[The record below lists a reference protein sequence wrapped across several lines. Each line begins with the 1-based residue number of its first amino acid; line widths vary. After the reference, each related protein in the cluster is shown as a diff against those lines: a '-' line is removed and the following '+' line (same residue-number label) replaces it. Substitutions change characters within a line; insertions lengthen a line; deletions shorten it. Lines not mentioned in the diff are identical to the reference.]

1 MGTLVRTNGRDK
13 GLLLIFGGMGL
24 LLAIGGIGIFSAVQ
38 ENQANLGALENS
50 GKAFLKA
57 LGSGDGDDACALMT
71 RTARSELAAA
81 QHKDTCPQAVE
92 ALVAPLSDAE
102 RDELAGSY
110 ASRFFARGGSL
121 GHINVDDNPLQISEL
136 LLSKVDGKW
145 LVAEW
150 R

>member
-1 MGTLVRTNGRDK
+1 MVRTNGRDK

-24 LLAIGGIGIFSAVQ
+24 LLAIGGIGIFSAVR
-38 ENQANLGALENS
+38 ENQANLGALEDS

-57 LGSGDGDDACALMT
+57 LGSGDGDEACALMT

-81 QHKDTCPQAVE
+81 QRKDTCPQAVE
-92 ALVAPLSDAE
+92 AFIGPLIDAE
-102 RDELAGSY
+102 RDELADSY
-110 ASRFFARGGSL
+110 ASRFFSRDSSL

>member
-1 MGTLVRTNGRDK
+1 MARTRWLDK
-13 GLLLIFGGMGL
+13 RFLLFFGGLGL
-24 LLAIGGIGIFSAVQ
+24 LLAIAGIALFSAVQ
-38 ENQANLGALENS
+38 ENQANLGSLENS
-50 GKAFLKA
+50 GKAFLEA
-57 LGSGDGDDACALMT
+57 LGSGEGDEACALMT

-81 QHKDTCPQAVE
+81 QRKDTCPQAIE
-92 ALVAPLSDAE
+92 ALIGPLSDAE

-110 ASRFFARGGSL
+110 ASRFFPKNGSL

-136 LLSKVDGKW
+136 LLSEVDGRW

>member
-1 MGTLVRTNGRDK
+1 MVRTKWLDK
-13 GLLLIFGGMGL
+13 GFLLFYGGLGL
-24 LLAIGGIGIFSAVQ
+24 LLAIAGIGLFSAVR
-38 ENQANLGALENS
+38 ETRADLGALENS

-57 LGSGDGDDACALMT
+57 LGSGQGDEACALMT

-81 QHKDTCPQAVE
+81 QRKDTCPHAVE
-92 ALVAPLSDAE
+92 AFIGPLSDAE

-110 ASRFFARGGSL
+110 ASRFFPRDGSL

-136 LLSKVDGKW
+136 LLSEVDGKW

>member
-1 MGTLVRTNGRDK
+1 MARTKWLDK
-13 GLLLIFGGMGL
+13 GFLLFFVGLGL
-24 LLAIGGIGIFSAVQ
+24 LSAIAGIVLFSAVQ

-57 LGSGDGDDACALMT
+57 LGSGEGDEACALMT

-81 QHKDTCPQAVE
+81 QRKDTCPQAVE
-92 ALVAPLSDAE
+92 AFTGALSDAE

-110 ASRFFARGGSL
+110 ASRFFPRNGSL
-121 GHINVDDNPLQISEL
+121 GHVNVDDNPLQISEL
-136 LLSKVDGKW
+136 MLSEVDGKW

-150 R
+150 H